1 MDYNP
6 IKQQIIVDIENLCKR
21 NLEIDEINQKNKNII
36 ELKMKKA
43 KANTQKESL
52 NNEIKELKVL
62 TDNTLVEASESLQR
76 IEQLQQNRKTS
87 AEYFTSMMPAIQA
100 AFHGHQKDSAN
111 CSLNTSGN
119 HLMV

>member
-43 KANTQKESL
+43 KANT
-52 NNEIKELKVL
+52 
-62 TDNTLVEASESLQR
+62 
-76 IEQLQQNRKTS
+76 
-87 AEYFTSMMPAIQA
+87 
-100 AFHGHQKDSAN
+100 
-111 CSLNTSGN
+111 
-119 HLMV
+119 